1 MKVILIGN
9 SSIDKTRECGFQID
23 NDFDLIVRMNR
34 YQTEGFENYIGSK
47 THIWSLNRTISLGH
61 SRVHYNGPDCD
72 LNNEFK
78 RRQELHR
85 ELDKMV
91 LLTYTENSDT
101 INHLKHKT
109 SKYSNFEVADT
120 TSLSTHLYQQ
130 WKKKMKVPFYKPPTG
145 LITIHYLLERYEKI
159 YIHNFDNG
167 KSSHYW
173 EEIDPISQPQASK
186 HNWSFDEIVI
196 NDLVEQGKV
205 IYL

>member
-1 MKVILIGN
+1 L
-9 SSIDKTRECGFQID
+9 
-23 NDFDLIVRMNR
+23 
-34 YQTEGFENYIGSK
+34 GS
-47 THIWSLNRTISLGH
+47 
-61 SRVHYNGPDCD
+61 
-72 LNNEFK
+72 EFK
-78 RRQELHR
+78 RKQELNP

-91 LLTYTENSDT
+91 LLTYTESSDT
-101 INHLKHKT
+101 LNRLKDKT
-109 SKYSNFEVADT
+109 SKYSNFEVANT
-120 TSLSTHLYQQ
+120 KSLSTHLLNQ

-173 EEIDPISQPQASK
+173 EDMDDESQPQASK
-186 HNWSFDEIVI
+186 HNWSFDEIII